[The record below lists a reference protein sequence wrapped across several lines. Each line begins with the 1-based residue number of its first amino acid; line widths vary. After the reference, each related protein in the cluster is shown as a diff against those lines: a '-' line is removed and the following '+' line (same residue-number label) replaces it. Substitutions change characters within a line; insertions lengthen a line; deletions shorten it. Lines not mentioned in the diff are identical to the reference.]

1 LENARPQPLR
11 TFLQPEGCAPAGFS
25 WPNEF
30 EQEFVWECQMGVTSK
45 SVNINMKINTVLA
58 GVAGAL
64 LLAGTSISARA
75 AEGKEVTLQGEAKC
89 AKCALH
95 EADKCQT
102 VIQTKEDGKTVTYYV
117 TQNDVAKTFHKEI
130 CQDPKKVKAT
140 GKVEEVDGKKQLTLA
155 KITPAE

>member
-1 LENARPQPLR
+1 
-11 TFLQPEGCAPAGFS
+11 
-25 WPNEF
+25 
-30 EQEFVWECQMGVTSK
+30 
-45 SVNINMKINTVLA
+45 MKINTVLA

-64 LLAGTSISARA
+64 LLASTSISALA

-89 AKCALH
+89 AKCSLH

-117 TQNDVAKTFHKEI
+117 AQNDVAKGFHKEI

-140 GKVEEVDGKKQLTLA
+140 GTVEEVDGKKKLTLA